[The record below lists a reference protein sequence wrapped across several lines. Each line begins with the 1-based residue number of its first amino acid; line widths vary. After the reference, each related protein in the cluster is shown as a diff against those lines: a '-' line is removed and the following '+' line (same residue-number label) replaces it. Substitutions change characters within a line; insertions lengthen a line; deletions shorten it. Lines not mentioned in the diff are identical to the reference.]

1 MFMTEKK
8 KTAGERKE
16 KKNTNREKQEGK
28 TGKERRT
35 YIGGQA
41 VLEGVMMRGKTAY
54 ATAVRDPEGNI
65 QIESRRLNT
74 SKGMRTAMRIPV
86 LRGMISLVSSFVTG
100 TKILNRSAEVFGD
113 EGEPSKFEQ
122 WCERKLHINLM
133 SVLTF
138 VATLLGIVLA
148 VGLFVVL
155 PIFLANLLAKTG
167 VSWLAK
173 YTFCY
178 NLFQGLIRLVILIVY
193 IVAITAMR
201 DIRRLFM
208 YHGAEHKTISCFE
221 KGLDMTPENAKTCS
235 RLHDRCGTT
244 FLFLVVF
251 ISVIVYS
258 IVNWAFQDVYLGI
271 SNSVLEFL
279 AQLGI
284 KLLFLPF
291 VAGIS
296 YEVLKLLAK
305 TKSKFFLIFK
315 APGYGLQKL
324 TTREPDETML
334 EVAIAAF
341 QAVYEMDAD
350 ETIPEK
356 DFVISKSVYK
366 YTEELKTLFAEKGID
381 SSDAEWLVSW
391 YAKIPRSELSK
402 TDRMLLPSEV
412 RAADKLA
419 AERLSGRPL
428 WYITGS
434 ASFCGY
440 EILTDE
446 RALIPRPE
454 TEMLAEMV
462 WKSAERG
469 DKILDLCTGSGCI
482 AVAVAKEAQA
492 LEVSVTAS
500 DISEDALALAEE
512 NARKNGVSVRFVC
525 GDLFS
530 GVRGKFNIIVC
541 NPPYIRS
548 GDIPSLQTEVRDHEP
563 RIALDGGEDG
573 LDFYRR
579 LAKDAPR
586 HLVSGGSLFVEC
598 GAGQAQDIVRLFTKF
613 EYTMIARDLEG
624 VERYVRAVL

>member
-1 MFMTEKK
+1 MAK
-8 KTAGERKE
+8 
-16 KKNTNREKQEGK
+16 KKNTAEEEEKKETGRGK
-28 TGKERRT
+28 DKKQRKTS
-35 YIGGQA
+35 IGGQA
-41 VLEGVMMRGKTAY
+41 VLEGVMMRGRTAY

-74 SKGMRTAMRIPV
+74 SKGMRTAMKIPV

-100 TKILNRSAEVFGD
+100 TKILNRSAEVYGD

-122 WCERKLHINLM
+122 WCEKKLHINLM

-138 VATLLGIVLA
+138 VSTLLGVVLA

-155 PIFLANLLAKTG
+155 PIFLANLLAMTG
-167 VSWLAK
+167 ASWLAK
-173 YTFCY
+173 YSFCY
-178 NLFQGLIRLVILIVY
+178 NLFQGIVRLIILIVY

-271 SNSVLEFL
+271 ENSVLEFL

-296 YEVLKLLAK
+296 YEVLKLLAR
-305 TKSKFFLIFK
+305 TKSRFFLIFK

-324 TTREPDETML
+324 TTREPDEDML

-341 QAVYEMDAD
+341 QTVYDMDAD

-366 YTEELKTLFAEKGID
+366 YTEELKALFAAKGID
-381 SSDAEWLVSW
+381 ESDAEWLVSW
-391 YAKIPRSELSK
+391 YAKVPRSELAK
-402 TDRMLLPSEV
+402 TDRVLLPSEV
-412 RAADKLA
+412 READRYAK
-419 AERLSGRPL
+419 ERLSGRPL

-434 ASFCGY
+434 ADFCGY
-440 EILTDE
+440 EIGTDE

-462 WKSAERG
+462 WKSAEQG

-482 AVAVAKEAQA
+482 AVAVAKQTQN
-492 LEVSVTAS
+492 LEVSLTAS
-500 DISEDALALAEE
+500 DVSGDALALAQE
-512 NARKNGVSVRFVC
+512 NAKRNGVNIKFVC
-525 GDLFS
+525 GDLFA

-541 NPPYIRS
+541 NPPYIKS
-548 GDIPSLQTEVRDHEP
+548 GDIFGLQTEVRDHEP
-563 RIALDGGEDG
+563 LLALDGGEDG

-579 LAKDAPR
+579 LAKEAPK

-598 GAGQAQDIVRLFTKF
+598 GAGQAQDIVRLFSKF